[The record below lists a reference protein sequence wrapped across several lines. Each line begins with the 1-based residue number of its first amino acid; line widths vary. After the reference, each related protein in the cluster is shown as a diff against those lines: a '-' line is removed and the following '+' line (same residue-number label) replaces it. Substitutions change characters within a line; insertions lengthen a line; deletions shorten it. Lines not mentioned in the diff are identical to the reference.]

1 MGKINVTR
9 SSMPDFEE
17 YVDEIKDIWESRWLS
32 NGGMKHQQLERE
44 LLKFFGVEN
53 LALFANGHLAL
64 EVAVSGFG
72 FPYGAEVITTPYT
85 HVSTTHSIVK
95 NGLKPVFCDIR
106 EEDLTINPGEI
117 EKLITD
123 QTVAIVATHVYGFP
137 CAVQEIAKI
146 ADKYQLKVIYDAA
159 HAFGVTIDG
168 KNIVTYGDAAMI
180 SFHAT
185 KVFHTIEGGVTVF
198 KDPEILDKVNYMINF
213 GYTSQETIDYIG
225 TNARMNEFEAAMGV
239 CNLRYI
245 REEIKKRK
253 KVAERYYENL
263 ETVLGIRVLKPKKNV
278 EHNYAYFPVVID
290 GKNIDRNRVAE
301 NLAKH
306 NIFARKYFYP
316 AVNKAGCYKKIYDAK
331 ETPVSTYYSE
341 HILSLPM
348 YSDLELKDV
357 DTICSYILEY

>member
-1 MGKINVTR
+1 MGKINVTS

-137 CAVQEIAKI
+137 CAVQEIAK
-146 ADKYQLKVIYDAA
+146 
-159 HAFGVTIDG
+159 
-168 KNIVTYGDAAMI
+168 
-180 SFHAT
+180 
-185 KVFHTIEGGVTVF
+185 
-198 KDPEILDKVNYMINF
+198 ILDKVNYMINF